1 MLCELNKELIRTFT
15 QNTNPENIGPMKAYM
30 KGQYEYFGLKS
41 PQRRALSKTYF
52 DGIKGEP
59 GFYQCVV
66 ELYDQPE
73 RELHYVAME
82 AFYKCRR
89 NWDDNALK
97 QIHWLIT
104 TNSWWDTVDFLASNC
119 LGHFLS
125 KDPELAARVAR
136 EWISSE
142 NMWVRRSALIFQ
154 LKYKDRLNQEL
165 LAYLISQ
172 TNHEKEFFIKK
183 AIGWALRQHSRVYP
197 EWVRHFVHNHELQ
210 PLSVREALK
219 NI

>member
-1 MLCELNKELIRTFT
+1 MKCALNKELISIFSK
-15 QNTNPENIGPMKAYM
+15 NTNPDNAGPMKAYL

-41 PQRRALSKTYF
+41 PQRRSLSNAYL

-66 ELYDQPE
+66 ELYAQPE

-82 AFYKCRR
+82 AYYKCRR
-89 NWDDNALK
+89 NWGKAALD

-119 LGHFLS
+119 LGHYLS
-125 KDPELAARVAR
+125 KDPQMAARVAR
-136 EWISSE
+136 DWITSH
-142 NMWVRRSALIFQ
+142 NMWVRRSALLFQ
-154 LKYKDRLNQEL
+154 LKYKDQLDEDL
-165 LAYLISQ
+165 LAHLITQ
-172 TNHEKEFFIKK
+172 TSHEKTFFIKK
-183 AIGWALRQHSRVYP
+183 AVGWALRQHARTDP
-197 EWVRHFVHNHELQ
+197 EWVRDFVQNHELQ

-219 NI
+219 NL